1 MKEDKSNKETKEEV
15 KAQEQPDE
23 ETNIEKEEETLENN
37 IDSTRSLLAETTDK
51 YLRSLAEL
59 DNFRKRVQKD
69 KEEFVKFA
77 KSDIIREFLP
87 VLDNLERA
95 MDASKKNT
103 QDIEQFKAGITMVIK
118 QLKDAFTRMNVTE
131 IKAEGIFNPDIHHVV
146 HKEEKDDKKEG
157 EIIEVYQ
164 KGYMFEDKMIRPAM
178 VMIAGKK

>member
-15 KAQEQPDE
+15 KVPEQPAE
-23 ETNIEKEEETLENN
+23 ETNIEKEEETLEHN
-37 IDSTRSLLAETTDK
+37 IDSTRILLAETTDK
-51 YLRSLAEL
+51 YLRALAEL

-95 MDASKKNT
+95 MDASKNNT
-103 QDIEQFKAGITMVIK
+103 QDIEQFKAGIVMVIK
-118 QLKDAFTRMNVTE
+118 QLKDSFARMNVTE
-131 IKAEGIFNPDIHHVV
+131 IKAEGIFDPDIHHVV
-146 HKEEKDDKKEG
+146 HKEEKADKEEG

-164 KGYMFEDKMIRPAM
+164 KGYMFDDKVIRPAM